1 MAAAKRILTEK
12 RANVKK
18 CRPTSTPMAATDE
31 KPLREIGTPLTGEAQ
46 FQYRTVVGGLQY
58 LTVTRPDLSFV
69 VNHVYQ
75 FIQAPTGK
83 LWAAAKRIDLSV
95 CKRNKQSKT
104 EVSEI

>member
-1 MAAAKRILTEK
+1 MSHRIHAQDFTPMAAAKRILTEK

-18 CRPTSTPMAATDE
+18 CRPISTPMAATDE
-31 KPLREIGTPLTGEAQ
+31 KPLREAQ

-58 LTVTRPDLSFV
+58 LTITRPDLSFA

-83 LWAAAKRIDLSV
+83 LWAAAKRIDPSV
-95 CKRNKQSKT
+95 CKRC
-104 EVSEI
+104 